1 MLKLNMLRNF
11 FFLPVI
17 AVLLLNYMLVLL
29 YSTLCSHLVR

>member
-17 AVLLLNYMLVLL
+17 AVLLLKYMLVLL